1 MSLESRNKAVVR
13 RYFEE
18 WANRG
23 DEAVVA
29 DVISPAW
36 STHGT
41 QSAFVDRPGLPRGV
55 DGAKQ
60 LHAEVR
66 AIWPDNQWTI
76 EDMLAEGDKVC
87 VRLTN
92 RATHQG
98 TYRGIPATGKPV
110 EFASI
115 WILRLVDGQIIEAWR
130 SADDLGRV
138 MQIGGQI
145 IPPQP

>member
-1 MSLESRNKAVVR
+1 MSIEERNKAVVR

-23 DEAVVA
+23 DEQVVEE
-29 DVISPAW
+29 VISPDW

-41 QSAFVDRPGLPRGV
+41 QSAFVDRPGLPQGV
-55 DGAKQ
+55 AGAKQ

-98 TYRGIPATGKPV
+98 TYRGIPATGKSV

-115 WILRLVDGQIIEAWR
+115 WIEA
-130 SADDLGRV
+130 G
-138 MQIGGQI
+138 
-145 IPPQP
+145 